1 MRHKRVVIVGI
12 FYVEPRH
19 LLFHLY
25 AVICVVEER
34 TIMEVD
40 TIKWVKFHQIEV
52 IFHPG
57 IRTRKHTLNQIG
69 RGDDRGSHIE
79 SVASLNELI
88 GVPPNFRV
96 LLQKRDLHACS
107 L

>member
-1 MRHKRVVIVGI
+1 
-12 FYVEPRH
+12 
-19 LLFHLY
+19 
-25 AVICVVEER
+25 
-34 TIMEVD
+34 MEVD
-40 TIKWVKFHQIEV
+40 TIEGVKFHQIKV
-52 IFHPG
+52 IFHPC

-69 RGDDRGSHIE
+69 CGDDRGTHIE

-96 LLQKRDLHACS
+96 LLQKRDLHAFS